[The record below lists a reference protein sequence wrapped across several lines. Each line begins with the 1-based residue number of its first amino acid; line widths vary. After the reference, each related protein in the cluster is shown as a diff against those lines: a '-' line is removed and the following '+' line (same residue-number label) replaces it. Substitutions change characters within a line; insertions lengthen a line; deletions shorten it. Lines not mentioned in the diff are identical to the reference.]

1 MAQGQDA
8 GVADAEEVGEVGVV
22 RPVFYIQAVPGRH
35 HTPNRLVLLPFLAL
49 LGLMLGPILGAAQA
63 LAACTDPPGPGV
75 DWRRCSL
82 DGRDLSGADLSGMQ
96 LRDASLQ
103 RTQLVGAKLVGAEGS
118 YVRFVSSDL
127 NGADLT
133 GATLREAD
141 FTRATLRGAK
151 LVRADLR
158 RARLF
163 RADLTEADLTGA
175 MLGGTD
181 FTGVILDGATWT
193 DGTRICAAG
202 SVGSCQ

>member
-1 MAQGQDA
+1 MAQGQDS
-8 GVADAEEVGEVGVV
+8 GEADAGGTGEVGVV
-22 RPVFYIQAVPGRH
+22 RPVFYIEGVPGRH
-35 HTPNRLVLLPFLAL
+35 HTPNRLALLPLLAL
-49 LGLMLGPILGAAQA
+49 LGLMLGATPA
-63 LAACTDPPGPGV
+63 LAACTDPAGPGV

-103 RTQLVGAKLVGAEGS
+103 RTQMVGSKLVGVEAT
-118 YVRFVSSDL
+118 YVRFVSSNL
-127 NGADLT
+127 NDADLT

-163 RADLTEADLTGA
+163 GADLTDADLTGA

-181 FTGVILDGATWT
+181 FTNVILAGATWT

>member
-8 GVADAEEVGEVGVV
+8 GEADAGGAGEVGVV
-22 RPVFYIQAVPGRH
+22 RPVFYIQGVPGRH
-35 HTPNRLVLLPFLAL
+35 HTPIRLALLPLLAL
-49 LGLMLGPILGAAQA
+49 LGLMLSAVPA
-63 LAACTDPPGPGV
+63 LSACTDPPGPGV

-127 NGADLT
+127 NGADFT

-158 RARLF
+158 RARLY
-163 RADLTEADLTGA
+163 RADLTQADLTGA